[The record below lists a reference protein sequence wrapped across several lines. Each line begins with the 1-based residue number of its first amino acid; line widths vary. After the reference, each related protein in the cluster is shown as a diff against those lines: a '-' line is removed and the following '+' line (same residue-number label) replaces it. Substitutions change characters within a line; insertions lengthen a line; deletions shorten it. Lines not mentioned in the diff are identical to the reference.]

1 MKSIYHHYIKIYLR
15 KLAKLQTKTVEEED
29 KFNIE
34 HQLAMKSLMEQKQL
48 HKTLSEKIPKK
59 ILSENRSFDR
69 RRIIDQN
76 K

>member
-1 MKSIYHHYIKIYLR
+1 MKNL
-15 KLAKLQTKTVEEED
+15 L
-29 KFNIE
+29 
-34 HQLAMKSLMEQKQL
+34 EQKQL